1 MTNKFTPIIV
11 LCEGISEF
19 NYIQNLNRI
28 LSNPNTGSAAF
39 KPYTINTG
47 RFAQIRQ
54 KFNQVKKDN
63 KNCSVQ
69 IWVDKDLYI
78 NNSEFKKLYLNKGKM
93 PDFLFSIMNF
103 EDFLMLH
110 CHKDL
115 LYSWQEICSSN
126 NHFYT
131 PMTSRIYCKE
141 LQKFFP
147 EYRKGCIPFD
157 ITSDVLKTL
166 FGNLKDDKIQIK
178 NDFAVFLEKLILEE
192 RLVFI

>member
-1 MTNKFTPIIV
+1 MINKFTPIIV

-28 LSNPNTGSAAF
+28 LCNPNTGSAAF

-47 RFAQIRQ
+47 RFSQIRQ

-103 EDFLMLH
+103 EDFLMLLKNP
-110 CHKDL
+110 HK
-115 LYSWQEICSSN
+115 
-126 NHFYT
+126 
-131 PMTSRIYCKE
+131 
-141 LQKFFP
+141 
-147 EYRKGCIPFD
+147 
-157 ITSDVLKTL
+157 KTH
-166 FGNLKDDKIQIK
+166 
-178 NDFAVFLEKLILEE
+178 
-192 RLVFI
+192 